1 MPSSRRSSRR
11 PYTEEYRPLDMDRAT
26 GGRTTQQRNGEDWT
40 VQSIRSSDKAYRCP
54 GCHQEIPAGTAH
66 VVAWANDSLFG
77 AQAALADRR
86 HWHNRCWG
94 IA

>member
-1 MPSSRRSSRR
+1 
-11 PYTEEYRPLDMDRAT
+11 MDRAT
-26 GGRTTQQRNGEDWT
+26 GGRTTQERNGEEWT
-40 VQSIRSSDKAYRCP
+40 VQTIRSSDKAYRCP

-86 HWHNRCWG
+86 HWHNRCWT